1 MHELSIAL
9 EICRVVEER
18 LPSAQLPQLVE
29 LGLDIGDDTTI
40 EVDNLRFCLD
50 TLLAHP
56 PFAGA
61 TVVIARSNGGDTR
74 VSYLEIDDERPT
86 H

>member
-1 MHELSIAL
+1 MAL
-9 EICRVVEER
+9 EICRVVEDR
-18 LPSAQLPQLVE
+18 LGSSRLPQLVE
-29 LGLDIGDDTTI
+29 LGLEIGASATL
-40 EVDNLRFCLD
+40 EVANLQFCLD
-50 TLLAHP
+50 TLLSHP

-61 TVVIARSNGGDTR
+61 TVVIARADGEDTR

>member
-9 EICRVVEER
+9 EVCRVIEER
-18 LPSAQLPQLVE
+18 LTPPQLPQLVE
-29 LGLDIGDDTTI
+29 LGLDVGTRANI
-40 EVDNLRFCLD
+40 EVANLHFCLD

-61 TVVIARSNGGDTR
+61 AVVIEQTGAADTR
-74 VSYLEIDDERPT
+74 VTYLEIDDER
-86 H
+86 

>member
-9 EICRVVEER
+9 EICRVVEQR
-18 LPSAQLPQLVE
+18 LSPAQLPQLVE
-29 LGLDIGDDTTI
+29 LGLDVGDDTTI
-40 EVDNLRFCLD
+40 EVANLQFCLD
-50 TLLAHP
+50 TLLANP

-61 TVVIARSNGGDTR
+61 TVVIARGDGRDTR
-74 VSYLEIDDERPT
+74 VTYLEIDDERPT

>member
-18 LPSAQLPQLVE
+18 LLPEQLPQLVE
-29 LGLDIGDDTTI
+29 IGLDVGADTTI
-40 EVDNLRFCLD
+40 EVANLQFCLD

-61 TVVIARSNGGDTR
+61 TVVIARGDGDDTR